1 MGRQPK
7 LEKMILL
14 AVPYPLLMSSDAYK
28 IHHSINTIKGK
39 KEIANNRERK

>member
-14 AVPYPLLMSSDAYK
+14 AVPCPLLMSSDAYK
-28 IHHSINTIKGK
+28 ILLSMNTIKGQK
-39 KEIANNRERK
+39 K